1 MRVLQIIDSLNA
13 GGAEKMSVNYAN
25 ALADVVDFSGIVVTR
40 KEGILKQQLKA
51 NVYYSF
57 INRKTFLDA
66 KALKKIITQVRK
78 NKIDVIH
85 AHGTSFFLAFL
96 VKLFCWNP
104 KVIFH
109 EHNGNRSNESYYK
122 NIPLLF
128 CNLFFDRILVVNP
141 EIEKWYQKIGFKK
154 VNYFS
159 NFASFETDKVQNTF
173 LNGVENK
180 RIICLANLRDPKN
193 HEILVK
199 AFHSLELKNKEWSLH
214 FVGKNYHDHYSKKIE
229 NLIEELNIKDA
240 VFLYDA
246 KSDIEFILSQST
258 IGVLCSTYEGF
269 PVTLLEYGLSGLP
282 VICSNVGYC
291 PKIIIDNETGL
302 LFNSNDLDG
311 LKSSLNQLV
320 NDYEKRTNYA
330 NKLKHLVITKYG
342 KEFIINQLVEY
353 YNN

>member
-25 ALADVVDFSGIVVTR
+25 ALADVVDFSGIIVTR
-40 KEGILKQQLKA
+40 KEGILKQQLKT

-57 INRKTFLDA
+57 INRKTFFDT
-66 KALKKIITQVRK
+66 KALKKIITQIRK

-96 VKLFCWNP
+96 VKLFCWNV

-109 EHNGNRSNESYYK
+109 EHNGNRSNQSYYK

-128 CNLFFDRILVVNP
+128 CNLFFHRILVVNQQ
-141 EIEKWYQKIGFKK
+141 IESWFKKVGFKK
-154 VNYFS
+154 VNYFP
-159 NFASFETDKVQNTF
+159 NFASFETDNAKNTL

-193 HEILVK
+193 HEILVR
-199 AFHSLELKNKEWSLH
+199 AFHELNLKNEDWTLH
-214 FVGKNYHDHYSKKIE
+214 FVGKNYHDDYSEKISK
-229 NLIEELNIKDA
+229 LIKELDIIDS

-246 KSDIEFILSQST
+246 KSDIEFILTQST

-269 PVTLLEYGLSGLP
+269 PVTLLEYGLAKLP
-282 VICSNVGYC
+282 VISSNVGYC

-302 LFNSNDLDG
+302 LFNSNDLNG
-311 LKSSLNQLV
+311 LTNCLSLMI
-320 NDYEKRTNYA
+320 NDFEKRTNYA
-330 NKLKHLVITKYG
+330 KKLNYLVHTKYG
-342 KEFIINQLVEY
+342 KVAIINQLLDC
-353 YNN
+353 YNK